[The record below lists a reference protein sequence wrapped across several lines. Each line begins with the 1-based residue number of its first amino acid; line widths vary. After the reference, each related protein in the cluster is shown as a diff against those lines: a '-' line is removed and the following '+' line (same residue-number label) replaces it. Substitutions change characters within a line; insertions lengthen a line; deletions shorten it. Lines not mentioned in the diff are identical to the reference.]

1 MLDDRHQTQVHPASP
16 TVEIPC
22 RPRQK
27 TPGGFALISTLM
39 LMALITILAAGLLGL
54 ASIELRKSTTGEAR
68 AAAMENARLGL
79 MLALGQL
86 QKNLGDDR
94 RITADASILGN
105 SPQPHLVGVWESWAP
120 GFTLNPNQTVAS
132 TFYNN
137 PKEDRFQTWLL
148 SDPEPERL
156 GDRRLGQ
163 QSPVAD
169 AVRVFRINS
178 DGFDIN
184 APRVP
189 LPGGAY
195 AWAVSQEGT
204 KAKINVGGP
213 ELDERN
219 RNDDIQAQARPNLAL
234 SGSFKQPPG
243 GWESRAAR
251 VISSAQAG
259 LDGTLADTGGV
270 PATAWRDYTAHSM
283 GLLTDVVRGGL
294 KVDLNLGFEMSD
306 SDFERDSFGG
316 DFPNPFR
323 AAAADFASAV
333 SNNYKGQRPLFRPN
347 TPTATHTA
355 RLDQFDVARVHF
367 EYPGAGV
374 PTFHTLRSFYRIPH
388 HLYTAGQD
396 GLTVFE
402 RHADH
407 VAFTRSASVPS
418 GLYRTPWNTPPAA
431 TTQTSIRP
439 VLDRVMF
446 LLSAGLTPTSEPSL
460 VITPVVT
467 MWNPYN
473 VSLEIEGAV
482 AYPWLDVPFNLNFIV
497 FNSSGTQLR
506 NHSHGMAGLLGRQFR
521 SVSHGRSVDPYL
533 YAAIT
538 ANGSRIT
545 GNAAPIRFQPG
556 EIRVFVPASPTP
568 MLFQP
573 TEYASPAATVPITG
587 ITTYLRPVESLSD
600 FRVRGGLA
608 ASLSTTKMSAGE
620 SAEIHF
626 NIATSEDYPCFISV
640 EDATRAKGT
649 TATTAIKGQALVD
662 VLQRYF
668 GQSGE
673 FGHNNSGRS
682 GGFRSVRK
690 SYNNLLSEPAP
701 FAALEFYH
709 RYARTGEEQ
718 SADLVYTGNPRQ
730 PWMAHYMTNGTFPS
744 GPQYKLRVRGPLTTF
759 DGLLEVADGGR
770 KAFYGAS
777 NTSGGGGTTQLSFF
791 EIPRA
796 PLLSLAA
803 FQHADLSPTPF
814 GPANQFANSWA
825 SAYVPRNRT
834 LVPQQG
840 SGESARPPVYDT
852 VYLANEALWDG
863 FFFSGASPILNH
875 GSGSGTPNVWSSS
888 TASTSRSLARVVE
901 DFLQNPVTNPLRNPR
916 MRLVKGHLPE
926 NELAADLLRPEGCM
940 KIAGYLMVD
949 GAFNVNSTSVEAWA
963 ALLSGL
969 RGSSFAVTS
978 GNPPNSSATAFPRFH
993 YPIGAENH
1001 HWSGFRTLSDGQIRT
1016 LAENIVRE
1024 VEDRGPFL
1032 SLAEFVNRRVAN
1044 DNAGLRGA
1052 IQAAIDN
1059 GGFNSDALYD
1069 NLQVNAGY
1077 PAQSRNNIS
1086 PARTGVGIPGYLT
1099 QADVLQS
1106 LAPVIT
1112 VRSDTFTIRGY
1123 GEARDDSGNVIATA
1137 MCEAVVQR
1145 LPDFLD
1151 ERDERYTAVDRL
1163 SDINR
1168 KFGRRF
1174 GIVSFR
1180 YLSAEEMRG

>member
-1 MLDDRHQTQVHPASP
+1 MLDDRHQTQVHLASRSA
-16 TVEIPC
+16 EIPC
-22 RPRQK
+22 RPRRK
-27 TPGGFALISTLM
+27 APGGFALIATLM
-39 LMALITILAAGLLGL
+39 LMVLITVIATGLLGL

-86 QKNLGDDR
+86 QKDLGDDR
-94 RITADASILGN
+94 RITADASILG
-105 SPQPHLVGVWESWAP
+105 SSARPHLVGVWESWNP
-120 GFTLNPNQTVAS
+120 GFTLNPSQAVAS
-132 TFYNN
+132 TFYDSA
-137 PKEDRFQTWLL
+137 KDSRFQGWLV
-148 SDPEPERL
+148 SDPEPERT
-156 GDRRLGQ
+156 GDRNLANQ
-163 QSPVAD
+163 ASTAD
-169 AVRVFRINS
+169 AVKVFRIQS
-178 DGFDIN
+178 DGFDID

-189 LPGGAY
+189 VPGGAY

-213 ELDERN
+213 ENGKRN
-219 RNDDIQAQARPNLAL
+219 PNDDIVAQARPGLGL
-234 SGSFKQPPG
+234 SEIFKQPPG
-243 GWESRAAR
+243 DWEWRAAR
-251 VISSAQAG
+251 VISTGQAG
-259 LDGTLADTGGV
+259 LDATLADNGSV
-270 PATAWRDYTAHSM
+270 PAVAWRDYTAHSM
-283 GLLTDVVRGGL
+283 GLLTDVVKGGL

-306 SDFERDSFGG
+306 NDFERNTLG
-316 DFPNPFR
+316 DFPSPFR
-323 AAAADFASAV
+323 AAAAGFSV
-333 SNNYKGQRPLFRPN
+333 SNNYKNQRPLYRPN
-347 TPTATHTA
+347 TASATHTA
-355 RLDQFDVARVHF
+355 RLDQFEAARVLF
-367 EYPGAGV
+367 DYPGAGV

-407 VAFTRSASVPS
+407 VAFARSGSVPS
-418 GLYRTPWNTPPAA
+418 GLFRTPWETPPAQ
-431 TTQTSIRP
+431 TTQSSIRP
-439 VLDRVMF
+439 IVDRVMF
-446 LLSAGLTPTSEPSL
+446 LLSTGLTAAQEPAL

-497 FNSSGTQLR
+497 YNASGTALR
-506 NHSHGMAGLLGRQFR
+506 NHSHGMAGLLGRQLK
-521 SVSHGRSVDPYL
+521 SMNNHGRSVDPYL

-556 EIRVFVPASPTP
+556 EIRVFVPTDRTP
-568 MLFQP
+568 ALFQP
-573 TEYASPAATVPITG
+573 MDYGSPSATVSIAG

-600 FRVRGGLA
+600 FKVAGGLA
-608 ASLSTTKMSAGE
+608 ARLSETKMQSGE
-620 SAEIHF
+620 SAEMHF
-626 NIATSEDYPCFISV
+626 TIATGDDYPCFISV

-649 TATTAIKGQALVD
+649 SATTAVKGQAFVD

-668 GQSGE
+668 GLSGE

-682 GGFRSVRK
+682 TGFRSVRK
-690 SYNNLLSEPAP
+690 TYSSLVNEPAP

-730 PWMAHYMTNGTFPS
+730 PWMAQYMTNGTFPS
-744 GPQYKLRVRGPLTTF
+744 GPQYKLRVRGPLNTF
-759 DGLLEVADGGR
+759 DDVIDTADGGR
-770 KAFYGAS
+770 RAFYGPS
-777 NTSGGGGTTQLSFF
+777 NRAGAGGVSQLSFF

-796 PLLSLAA
+796 PMLSLAA
-803 FQHADLSPTPF
+803 FQHADLSSTPF

-825 SAYVPRNRT
+825 SAYVARNRT
-834 LVPQQG
+834 LVAQTG

-863 FFFSGASPILNH
+863 FFFSGAAPVLSH
-875 GSGSGTPNVWSSS
+875 SSGSGRPGVWSSP
-888 TASTSRSLARVVE
+888 TASSSRSLARVIE
-901 DFLQNPVTNPLRNPR
+901 DFVRNPAENPLRNPR

-926 NELAADLLRPEGCM
+926 ESLAADLLRPEGCM
-940 KIAGYLMVD
+940 KIAGHLMVD
-949 GAFNVNSTSVEAWA
+949 GAFNVNSTSIEAWT

-969 RGSSFAVTS
+969 RGASFDVTS
-978 GNPPNSSATAFPRFH
+978 GSPPNSSVTAFPRFH
-993 YPIGAENH
+993 QPTGTADD
-1001 HWSGFRTLSDGQIRT
+1001 HWNGFRTLTDGQIRA
-1016 LAENIVRE
+1016 LAEGIVSE
-1024 VEDRGPFL
+1024 VEARGPFL
-1032 SLAEFVNRRVAN
+1032 SLAEFVNRRVSN
-1044 DNAGLRGA
+1044 DNAGLKGA
-1052 IQAAIDN
+1052 IQTAIDN
-1059 GGFNSDALYD
+1059 GGLNSGALYD
-1069 NLQVNAGY
+1069 NLQTNAGY
-1077 PAQSRNNIS
+1077 PAQSRNNIN

-1123 GEARDDSGNVIATA
+1123 GEARNDAGEIIATA

-1151 ERDERYTAVDRL
+1151 ERDERYTAVDEL
-1163 SDINR
+1163 GDINQ

-1180 YLSAEEMRG
+1180 YLSAEEMRA